1 MNEML
6 VYLERSQM
14 SVLHLQ
20 CDQGNRSMDGR
31 TIPEDILHNLF
42 ISFYP
47 PNLRRQWWENN
58 ARWMAALLHWRL
70 SWGWKI
76 CQAIELR
83 TGVCAG
89 GGSKIRRSRQGSFAF
104 VVAGPRSFPIAHI
117 VYVDSMNSSPFGHFS
132 CAQTL
137 CLATC
142 EEAPTL
148 QNLFWNYCQ
157 FLGVIPFVDAFQGL
171 FHWSHATR
179 LSRCLFCELEQ
190 VSPGGPKCKVRS
202 ANPPVCWL
210 HWPLFFP
217 KFLTCLQIRDPQ
229 NHLEMILF
237 WMNRWTPRRVG
248 TLSFFLKDTS
258 PQTEGTFW
266 SLAGSLWITAG
277 EPNNL
282 SYADFWKLYK
292 LMIVDVDTNFIQI
305 HWRPP

>member
-31 TIPEDILHNLF
+31 TTPEDILHNLF

-83 TGVCAG
+83 TGVCTG

-104 VVAGPRSFPIAHI
+104 VVAGPRSFPIGHI
-117 VYVDSMNSSPFGHFS
+117 VYVDSMISSPFGHFS

-148 QNLFWNYCQ
+148 QNLFWIYCQ

-179 LSRCLFCELEQ
+179 LSRCLFCKLEQ
-190 VSPGGPKCKVRS
+190 VSPGGRRAKCEE
-202 ANPPVCWL
+202 NPPICWS
-210 HWPLFFP
+210 HWPLFFFRSFWP
-217 KFLTCLQIRDPQ
+217 ASK
-229 NHLEMILF
+229 LE
-237 WMNRWTPRRVG
+237 
-248 TLSFFLKDTS
+248 TLK
-258 PQTEGTFW
+258 
-266 SLAGSLWITAG
+266 II
-277 EPNNL
+277 
-282 SYADFWKLYK
+282 WK
-292 LMIVDVDTNFIQI
+292 
-305 HWRPP
+305 

>member
-1 MNEML
+1 MNGCTST
-6 VYLERSQM
+6 LE
-14 SVLHLQ
+14 
-20 CDQGNRSMDGR
+20 
-31 TIPEDILHNLF
+31 
-42 ISFYP
+42 
-47 PNLRRQWWENN
+47 
-58 ARWMAALLHWRL
+58 A
-70 SWGWKI
+70 WGWKI

-104 VVAGPRSFPIAHI
+104 VVADPRSFPIAHI
-117 VYVDSMNSSPFGHFS
+117 VYVDSMISSPFGHFS

-157 FLGVIPFVDAFQGL
+157 FWESFLLLMFFKAFFIGHTQHAYRDAFSAN
-171 FHWSHATR
+171 WSKFLREDESAK
-179 LSRCLFCELEQ
+179 CEE
-190 VSPGGPKCKVRS
+190 
-202 ANPPVCWL
+202 NPPVCWL

-229 NHLEMILF
+229 NLCLEIIPF
-237 WMNRWTPRRVG
+237 RMNRWTPRKVG

-258 PQTEGTFW
+258 PHTEGTFW
-266 SLAGSLWITAG
+266 SLAGSSLWITAG